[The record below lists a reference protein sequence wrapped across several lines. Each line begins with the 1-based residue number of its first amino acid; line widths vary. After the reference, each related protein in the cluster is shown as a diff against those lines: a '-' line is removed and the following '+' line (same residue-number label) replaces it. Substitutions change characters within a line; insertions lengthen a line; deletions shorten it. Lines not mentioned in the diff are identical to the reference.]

1 MAKQYD
7 VIIIGSGQ
15 AGSPLAR
22 KMAKAGKKTA
32 IIEKRWVGGTCVN
45 DGCTPTKA
53 MVASARAAYLAG
65 RCNNLGVRIDGYRID
80 MSQIKKRKDDIVM
93 HSRSGNQKSLEEDEN
108 IDLLFGEASFTD
120 PKSVSVKLNDG
131 GTEELEADQIFINAG
146 TEAVIPDIDGL
157 KDIDYL
163 TSTSILEL
171 DTVPDHILVLGGN
184 YIGLE
189 FSQMFGRFGSKI
201 TLLERGPR
209 IMSHEDEDVANEIKG
224 ILEEEGIAIHTK
236 TQATKF
242 EKDNNGQLLVTVD
255 IDGRT
260 EQINCSHV
268 LIATGRKPQ
277 SKALKLEAAGVE
289 VDEKGYIKVD
299 GKLQTNVPG
308 IYALGDIKGGPAF
321 THIAYNDFTIVW
333 RNLLQGQDLTTE
345 DRPLPY
351 CMFTDPQL
359 GRIGIT
365 EEEAKKQGINY
376 KVAVLKMENVARAVE
391 VGETRGL
398 MKAIVNADT
407 KEILGAAIL
416 AEEGGEIMSVLQ
428 MAMMGGI
435 TYDRIRYCVFAHPTY
450 SESLNNLFMK
460 LDE

>member
-22 KMAKAGKKTA
+22 KMAKAGRKTA

-65 RCNNLGVRIDGYRID
+65 RCNNLGVHIDGYRID
-80 MSQIKKRKDDIVM
+80 MPQIKKRKDDIVM

-108 IDLLFGEASFTD
+108 IDLLFGEASFTG

-224 ILEEEGIAIHTK
+224 ILEEEGIAIHAN

-255 IDGRT
+255 IAGRT

-289 VDEKGYIKVD
+289 VDDKGYIKVD

-333 RNLLQGQDLTTE
+333 RNLLQGQDFTTE

-460 LDE
+460 LDG

>member
-1 MAKQYD
+1 MKQYD

-15 AGSPLAR
+15 AGAPLAR

-45 DGCTPTKA
+45 DGCTPTKTW
-53 MVASARAAYLAG
+53 VASARAAYLAG
-65 RCNNLGVRIDGYRID
+65 RCNNLGVHIDGYSID
-80 MSQIKKRKDDIVM
+80 MPQVKKRKDDIVM
-93 HSRSGNQKSLEEDEN
+93 HSRNGNQKSLEEDPN
-108 IDLLFGEASFTD
+108 IDLLFGEASFSG
-120 PKSVSVKLNDG
+120 PKAVTVKLNDG
-131 GTEELEADQIFINAG
+131 GSEELQADLIFINVG
-146 TEAVIPDIDGL
+146 LQTVIPNIEGL
-157 KDIDYL
+157 ADIDYL

-171 DTVPDHILVLGGN
+171 EYVPQHILIIGGN

-189 FSQMFGRFGSKI
+189 FGQMFRRFGSQI

-209 IMSHEDEDVANEIKG
+209 IMSHEDEDVSHEVQN
-224 ILEEEGIAIHTK
+224 ILEEESIAVLTK

-242 EKDNNGQLLVTVD
+242 EKDAHGRIQATLDINGRVEVMEVT
-255 IDGRT
+255 
-260 EQINCSHV
+260 HV
-268 LIATGRKPQ
+268 LVAAGRAPQ
-277 SKALKLEAAGVE
+277 TKALNLEAAGIKT
-289 VDEKGYIKVD
+289 DDKGFIKVD
-299 GKLQTNVPG
+299 NKLQTNVPG
-308 IYALGDIKGGPAF
+308 IYALGDVTGGPAF

-333 RNLLQGQDLTTE
+333 RNLLMGADLNTD

-359 GRIGIT
+359 GRVGIT
-365 EEEAKKQGINY
+365 EAEAKKQGINY
-376 KVAVLKMENVARAVE
+376 KVAVLKMSSVARAVE

-398 MKAIVNADT
+398 MKAVVNADT
-407 KEILGAAIL
+407 KEILGVAIL
-416 AEEGGEIMSVLQ
+416 SEEGGEIMSVMQ
-428 MAMMGGI
+428 MAMQGGI

>member
-1 MAKQYD
+1 MNQYD

-32 IIEKRWVGGTCVN
+32 IIEKRLVGGTCVN
-45 DGCTPTKA
+45 DGCTPTKT

-65 RCNNLGVRIDGYRID
+65 RCNNLGIHIDGYSVD
-80 MSQIKKRKDDIVM
+80 LPQIKKRKEAIVA
-93 HSRSGNQKSLEEDEN
+93 HSREGNQKSLEEDEN
-108 IDLLFGEASFTD
+108 IDLIFGEASFTG
-120 PKSVSVKLNDG
+120 PKSVSIKLNDG
-131 GTEELEADQIFINAG
+131 GTEEIKADQIFINVG
-146 TEAVIPDIDGL
+146 TQIIIPDIEGL

-171 DTVPDHILVLGGN
+171 ETIPQHILVLGGN

-189 FSQMFGRFGSKI
+189 FSQMFRRFGSQI

-209 IMSHEDEDVANEIKG
+209 IMSREDDDIAHELTG
-224 ILEEEGIAIHTK
+224 ILAEEGIAIHSNA
-236 TQATKF
+236 QATKF
-242 EKDNNGQLLVTVD
+242 EKDNSGNVLVTVD
-255 IDGRT
+255 LNGRT
-260 EQINCSHV
+260 EQLECSHV
-268 LIATGRKPQ
+268 LIAIGREPQ
-277 SKALKLEAAGVE
+277 SKALNLAAAGVE
-289 VDEKGYIKVD
+289 TDDKGYINVD

-308 IYALGDIKGGPAF
+308 IYALGDVKGGPQF

-345 DRPLPY
+345 GRPTPY
-351 CMFTDPQL
+351 TMFTDPQL
-359 GRIGIT
+359 GRVGIS
-365 EEEAKKQGINY
+365 EAEAKKQGINY
-376 KVAVLKMENVARAVE
+376 KVAMLKMDSVARAVE
-391 VGETRGL
+391 VGETRGM

-407 KEILGAAIL
+407 KEILGVAIM
-416 AEEGGEIMSVLQ
+416 AEEGGEIMSVMQ

-450 SESLNNLFMK
+450 SESLNNLFMT
-460 LDE
+460 LDED

>member
-1 MAKQYD
+1 MKLYD

-22 KMAKAGKKTA
+22 KMAKAGKKVA
-32 IIEKRWVGGTCVN
+32 IVEKRWVGGTCVN

-65 RCNNLGVRIDGYRID
+65 RCNNLGVHIDGYRVD
-80 MSQIKKRKDDIVM
+80 MPQIKKRKDDIVM

-108 IDLLFGEASFTD
+108 IDLLFGEASFTS
-120 PKSVSVKLNDG
+120 PKNVLVKLNDG
-131 GTEELEADQIFINAG
+131 GTEELQADQIFINAG
-146 TEAVIPDIDGL
+146 TQAVIPDIEGL

-171 DTVPDHILVLGGN
+171 DTVPQHILVLGGN

-189 FSQMFGRFGSKI
+189 FSQMFRRFGSQI
-201 TLLERGPR
+201 TLLERGER
-209 IMSHEDEDVANEIKG
+209 IMSHEDEDVAHEMTG
-224 ILEEEGIAIHTK
+224 ILEEEGIAIHVK
-236 TQATKF
+236 AEATKF
-242 EKDNNGQLLVTVD
+242 EQDDNGKIQVTVNLN
-255 IDGRT
+255 GRT
-260 EQINCSHV
+260 EQLECSHV
-268 LIATGRKPQ
+268 LVAVGRAPQ
-277 SKALKLEAAGVE
+277 TKALNLQAAGVE
-289 VDEKGYIKVD
+289 VDEKGYIKVND
-299 GKLQTNVPG
+299 KLETNVSG

-333 RNLLQGQDLTTE
+333 RNLLQGQDLSTKS
-345 DRPLPY
+345 RPVPY

-359 GRIGIT
+359 GRVGIT
-365 EEEAKKQGINY
+365 ENEAKKQGLKY
-376 KVAVLKMENVARAVE
+376 EVAILKMDSVARAVE

-398 MKAIVNADT
+398 MKAVVNPDT
-407 KEILGAAIL
+407 KEILGVAIM
-416 AEEGGEIMSVLQ
+416 AEEGGEIMSVMQ
-428 MAMMGGI
+428 MAMEGGI

-460 LDE
+460 LEG

>member
-1 MAKQYD
+1 MKLYD

-22 KMAKAGKKTA
+22 KMAKAGKKVA
-32 IIEKRWVGGTCVN
+32 IVEKRWVGGTCVN

-65 RCNNLGVRIDGYRID
+65 RCNNLGVHIDGYRVD
-80 MSQIKKRKDDIVM
+80 MPQIKKRKDDIVM

-108 IDLLFGEASFTD
+108 IDLLFGEASFTS
-120 PKSVSVKLNDG
+120 PKNVLVKLNYG
-131 GTEELEADQIFINAG
+131 GTEELQADQIFINAG
-146 TEAVIPDIDGL
+146 TQAVIPDIEGL

-171 DTVPDHILVLGGN
+171 DTVPQHILVLGGN

-189 FSQMFGRFGSKI
+189 FSQMFRRFGSQI
-201 TLLERGPR
+201 TLLERGER
-209 IMSHEDEDVANEIKG
+209 IMSHEDEDVAHEMTG
-224 ILEEEGIAIHTK
+224 ILEEEGIAIHVK
-236 TQATKF
+236 AEATKF
-242 EKDNNGQLLVTVD
+242 EQDDNGKIQVTVNLN
-255 IDGRT
+255 GRT
-260 EQINCSHV
+260 EQLECSHV
-268 LIATGRKPQ
+268 LVAVGRAPQ
-277 SKALKLEAAGVE
+277 TKALNLQAAGVE
-289 VDEKGYIKVD
+289 VDEKGYIKVND
-299 GKLQTNVPG
+299 KLETNVSG

-333 RNLLQGQDLTTE
+333 RNLLQGQDLSTKS
-345 DRPLPY
+345 RPVPY

-359 GRIGIT
+359 GRVGIT
-365 EEEAKKQGINY
+365 ENEAKKQGLKY
-376 KVAVLKMENVARAVE
+376 EVAILKMDSVARAVE

-398 MKAIVNADT
+398 MKAVVNPDT
-407 KEILGAAIL
+407 KEILGVAIM
-416 AEEGGEIMSVLQ
+416 AEEGGEIMSVMQ
-428 MAMMGGI
+428 MAMEGGI

-460 LDE
+460 LEG

>member
-1 MAKQYD
+1 MKQYD

-22 KMAKAGKKTA
+22 KMGAAGKKTA

-45 DGCTPTKA
+45 DGCTPTKT

-65 RCNNLGVRIDGYRID
+65 RSNNLGVHIDGYSIN
-80 MSQIKKRKDDIVM
+80 MPQIKKRKDDIVM

-108 IDLLFGEASFTD
+108 IDLLFGEASFTGTYTIL
-120 PKSVSVKLNDG
+120 VKLNDG
-131 GTEELEADQIFINAG
+131 GTEELQADQIFINAG
-146 TEAVIPDIDGL
+146 TQTIVPDIEGL

-171 DTVPDHILVLGGN
+171 ETVPEHILVIGGN

-189 FSQMFGRFGSKI
+189 FSQMFRRFGSQI
-201 TLLERGPR
+201 TLLERGER
-209 IMSHEDEDVANEIKG
+209 IMSHEDEDIAHELTG
-224 ILEEEGIAIHTK
+224 ILEEEGIAIHTNA
-236 TQATKF
+236 QATKF
-242 EKDNNGQLLVTVD
+242 KKDGNGKVLVTVD
-255 IDGRT
+255 LKGRT
-260 EQINCSHV
+260 ETLECTHV
-268 LIATGRKPQ
+268 LIAIGREPQ
-277 SKALKLEAAGVE
+277 SKALNLEAAGVE
-289 VDEKGYIKVD
+289 VDDKGHIKVD
-299 GKLQTNVPG
+299 NKLQTNVPG

-321 THIAYNDFTIVW
+321 THIAYNDFVVVW
-333 RNLLQGQDLTTE
+333 GNLLKRENLTT
-345 DRPLPY
+345 DGRPVPY

-359 GRIGIT
+359 GRVGIT
-365 EEEAKKQGINY
+365 EIEAKQKGLNY

-391 VGETRGL
+391 VGETRGM
-398 MKAIVNADT
+398 MKAIVDADT
-407 KEILGAAIL
+407 KQILGVAIM

-435 TYDRIRYCVFAHPTY
+435 TYDQIRYCVFAHPTY

-460 LDE
+460 LEE

>member
-1 MAKQYD
+1 MKLYD

-22 KMAKAGKKTA
+22 KMAKAGKKVA
-32 IIEKRWVGGTCVN
+32 IVEKRWVGGTCVN

-65 RCNNLGVRIDGYRID
+65 RCNNLGVHIDGYRVD
-80 MSQIKKRKDDIVM
+80 MPQIKKRKDDIVM

-108 IDLLFGEASFTD
+108 IDLLFGEASFTS
-120 PKSVSVKLNDG
+120 PKNVLVKLNDG
-131 GTEELEADQIFINAG
+131 GTEELQADQIFINAG
-146 TEAVIPDIDGL
+146 TQAVIPDIEGL

-171 DTVPDHILVLGGN
+171 DTVPQHILVLGGN

-189 FSQMFGRFGSKI
+189 FSQMFRRFGSQI
-201 TLLERGPR
+201 TLLERGER
-209 IMSHEDEDVANEIKG
+209 IMSHEDEDVAHEMTG
-224 ILEEEGIAIHTK
+224 ILEEEGIAIHVK
-236 TQATKF
+236 AEATKF
-242 EKDNNGQLLVTVD
+242 EQDDNGKIQVTVNLN
-255 IDGRT
+255 GRT
-260 EQINCSHV
+260 EQLECSHV
-268 LIATGRKPQ
+268 LVAVGRAPQ
-277 SKALKLEAAGVE
+277 TKALNLQAAGVE
-289 VDEKGYIKVD
+289 VDEKGYIKVNN
-299 GKLQTNVPG
+299 KLETNVSG

-333 RNLLQGQDLTTE
+333 RNLLQGQDLSTKS
-345 DRPLPY
+345 RPVPY

-359 GRIGIT
+359 GRVGIT
-365 EEEAKKQGINY
+365 ENEAKKQGLKY
-376 KVAVLKMENVARAVE
+376 EVAILKMDSVARAVE

-398 MKAIVNADT
+398 MKAVVNPDT
-407 KEILGAAIL
+407 KEILGVAIM
-416 AEEGGEIMSVLQ
+416 AEEGGEIMSVMQ
-428 MAMMGGI
+428 MAMEGGI

-460 LDE
+460 LEG

>member
-1 MAKQYD
+1 MKTYD
-7 VIIIGSGQ
+7 AIIIGSGQ

-22 KMAKAGKKTA
+22 KMAKAGKKVA

-65 RCNNLGVRIDGYRID
+65 RCNNLGVYIDGYRVD
-80 MSQIKKRKDDIVM
+80 MPQIKKRKDDIVM
-93 HSRSGNQKSLEEDEN
+93 HSRSGNQKSLEDDEN
-108 IDLLFGEASFTD
+108 IDLLFGEASFTS
-120 PKSVSVKLNDG
+120 PQTVAVKLNNG
-131 GTEELEADQIFINAG
+131 RNEELQAEQIFINAG
-146 TEAVIPDIDGL
+146 TQTIIPDIEGL

-171 DTVPDHILVLGGN
+171 ETVPQHIMVLGGN

-189 FSQMFGRFGSKI
+189 FSQMFRRFGSQI
-201 TLLERGPR
+201 TLLERGER
-209 IMSHEDEDVANEIKG
+209 ILSHEDDDVAHEMTG
-224 ILEEEGIAIHTK
+224 ILEEEGIAIHAK
-236 TQATKF
+236 AKAIKF
-242 EKDNNGQLLVTVD
+242 EKDGHGKILVTVD
-255 IDGRT
+255 LDGRT
-260 EQINCSHV
+260 EQLECTHV
-268 LIATGRKPQ
+268 LVAVGRSPQ
-277 SKALKLEAAGVE
+277 SKALNLNAAGVE

-299 GKLQTNVPG
+299 DKLQTNVPG

-333 RNLLQGQDLTTE
+333 RNLLKGEDLSTKG
-345 DRPLPY
+345 RPVPY

-359 GRIGIT
+359 GRIGLS
-365 EEEAKKQGINY
+365 ESDAKKQGLKY
-376 KVAVLKMENVARAVE
+376 EVAILKMDSVARAVE

-398 MKAIVNADT
+398 MKAVVNPDT
-407 KEILGAAIL
+407 KEILGVAIM

-428 MAMMGGI
+428 MAMEGGI
-435 TYDRIRYCVFAHPTY
+435 TYDRIRYCIFAHPTY

-460 LDE
+460 LEG